1 MEISVKRS
9 NLLQYPVLLPALL
22 AALSIGISGG
32 AAADP
37 VPAGDPERGKA
48 LYQGCQA
55 CHSVDENDLG
65 PRHRGVVGRIAGSVE
80 DYAYSKAL
88 KQSGLTWNDS
98 TLDQWLTNPSALVPG
113 TKMFFKLDDPQARA
127 DVISY
132 LKQLK

>member
-22 AALSIGISGG
+22 AALSIGISEG

>member
-9 NLLQYPVLLPALL
+9 NLLQYPVILPALL
-22 AALSIGISGG
+22 AALSIGIS
-32 AAADP
+32 ARAVADP

-55 CHSVDENDLG
+55 CHSVEENDLG
-65 PRHRGVVGRIAGSVE
+65 PRHRGVVGRLAGSVA
-80 DYAYSKAL
+80 DYSYSKAL
-88 KQSGLTWNDS
+88 KESGLIWNDS

>member
-22 AALSIGISGG
+22 AVLSISISGR

-65 PRHRGVVGRIAGSVE
+65 PKHRGVVGRVAGSVA
-80 DYAYSKAL
+80 DYSYSKAL

>member
-22 AALSIGISGG
+22 AALSISLSGR

-80 DYAYSKAL
+80 DYSYSKAL

>member
-9 NLLQYPVLLPALL
+9 NLLQYPVILPALL
-22 AALSIGISGG
+22 AALSIGISAR

-55 CHSVDENDLG
+55 CHSVEENDLG
-65 PRHRGVVGRIAGSVE
+65 PRHRGVVGRLAGSVA
-80 DYAYSKAL
+80 DYSYSKAL
-88 KQSGLTWNDS
+88 KESGLIWNDS

>member
-9 NLLQYPVLLPALL
+9 NLLQYPVLLPSLL
-22 AALSIGISGG
+22 AALSIGISAG

>member
-9 NLLQYPVLLPALL
+9 NLFQFSALLPALL
-22 AALSIGISGG
+22 AALSIGIS
-32 AAADP
+32 ASAVADP
-37 VPAGDPERGKA
+37 APAGDPERGKA

-55 CHSVDENDLG
+55 CHSVEENDLG
-65 PRHRGVVGRIAGSVE
+65 PRHRGVVGRRAGSVE
-80 DYAYSKAL
+80 DYSYSKAL
-88 KQSGLTWNDS
+88 KESGLTWNDS

>member
-9 NLLQYPVLLPALL
+9 NLLQYPVILPALL
-22 AALSIGISGG
+22 AALSIGISAR
-32 AAADP
+32 AAADA

-55 CHSVDENDLG
+55 CHSVEENDLG
-65 PRHRGVVGRIAGSVE
+65 PRHRGVVGRLAGSVE
-80 DYAYSKAL
+80 DYSYSKAL
-88 KQSGLTWNDS
+88 KQSGLIWNDS